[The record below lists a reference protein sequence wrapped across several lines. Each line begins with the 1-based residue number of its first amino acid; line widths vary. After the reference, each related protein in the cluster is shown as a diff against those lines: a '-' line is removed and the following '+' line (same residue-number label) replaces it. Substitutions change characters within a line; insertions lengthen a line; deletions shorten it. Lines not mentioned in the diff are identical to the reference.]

1 MSRVRSEK
9 EKYAKYDY
17 HGGPFD
23 RGAADSYY
31 WRGRD
36 PHYYPN
42 GTATNPR
49 IPKSEMTDEEIAAYY
64 AGYDWNEEM
73 GDKKDWG

>member
-1 MSRVRSEK
+1 ME
-9 EKYAKYDY
+9 YDKR
-17 HGGPFD
+17 HGGPWD

-31 WRGRD
+31 HREFD

-42 GTATNPR
+42 GTYNDPR
-49 IPKSEMTDEEIAAYY
+49 VQLAEMTAEEITAYS
-64 AGYDWNEEM
+64 AGYSYNEEF